1 MCETDS
7 HAPGINQLSVAS
19 SVTAGSGSG
28 VLDFADITLYH
39 NQFDVVWFGL
49 GFFLNEFLCLVIVFT
64 SFSFYSRLLYSIFI
78 ILIGSIDCIIWF
90 KRNNKHGVH
99 D

>member
-19 SVTAGSGSG
+19 SVTAGSGVG

-49 GFFLNEFLCLVIVFT
+49 GFF
-64 SFSFYSRLLYSIFI
+64 
-78 ILIGSIDCIIWF
+78 
-90 KRNNKHGVH
+90 
-99 D
+99 